1 MTKFIITVLFFFPGP
16 QPNGEAEE
24 DIDIVGSSDQKTSAD
39 RSVAPPLEESSN
51 MRFYGPAQFTEADV
65 LAFMGSE
72 GGSVKKEPVGGDE
85 PASPARSSG
94 HGCQENESTEVKVEG
109 GKVSDDEDDIDVLKE
124 KLKKL
129 EDSNKCSKCM
139 VRFLTNLIY
148 QT

>member
-1 MTKFIITVLFFFPGP
+1 M
-16 QPNGEAEE
+16 
-24 DIDIVGSSDQKTSAD
+24 
-39 RSVAPPLEESSN
+39 EESSN

-72 GGSVKKEPVGGDE
+72 SGGVKKEPGTLEGGDE

-109 GKVSDDEDDIDVLKE
+109 GKVSTDDNDEDDIDVLKE

-139 VRFLTNLIY
+139 VRFLTNHIHQPYSPNLSSLL
-148 QT
+148 T

>member
-1 MTKFIITVLFFFPGP
+1 MNYILLLFPGP
-16 QPNGEAEE
+16 LPNGEAEE
-24 DIDIVGSSDQKTSAD
+24 DIDIVGSSDQKTSVN
-39 RSVAPPLEESSN
+39 RSVAPALEESSN

-72 GGSVKKEPVGGDE
+72 GVKKEPGSSMGDE
-85 PASPARSSG
+85 PASPARST
-94 HGCQENESTEVKVEG
+94 HACQENDSTDVKVEG
-109 GKVSDDEDDIDVLKE
+109 GKELGDNDDDIDVLKE

-139 VRFLTNLIY
+139 VRSFTNHIH

>member
-1 MTKFIITVLFFFPGP
+1 M
-16 QPNGEAEE
+16 
-24 DIDIVGSSDQKTSAD
+24 GSSDQKTSAD

-72 GGSVKKEPVGGDE
+72 GGVKKEPGSLGGDE
-85 PASPARSSG
+85 PASPARSS

-109 GKVSDDEDDIDVLKE
+109 GKVSDDNDDDDIDVLKE

-139 VRFLTNLIY
+139 VRFSYQPYSSNLSSLLT
-148 QT
+148 T